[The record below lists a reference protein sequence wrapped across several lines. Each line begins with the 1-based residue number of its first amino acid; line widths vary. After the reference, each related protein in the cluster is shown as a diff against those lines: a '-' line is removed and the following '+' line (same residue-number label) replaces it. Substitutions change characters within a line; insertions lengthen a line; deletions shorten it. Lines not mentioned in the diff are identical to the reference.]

1 MNMKKLLWIG
11 FAVALAFALFHAP
24 VATAQGQAPA
34 PMVQANPTPGCTA
47 TAAQLEANRKV
58 VIAFFQTTGAARVA
72 LADPSY
78 IQHNPAFKKRA
89 QDDKVTDYEEFKNT
103 FMAMAAGRGG
113 MPGAPGRGPTTGPPP
128 PQGNPLEVVTAECD
142 IVTVI
147 HKNYRQDPTADPGT
161 FYEVFTFDTFR
172 VKDGKLTEH
181 WDGAVINPPPPAGGP
196 GGR

>member
-1 MNMKKLLWIG
+1 MMKMKNVGWMGL
-11 FAVALAFALFHAP
+11 AVALLIAAP
-24 VATAQGQAPA
+24 ARAQQAPA
-34 PMVQANPTPGCTA
+34 PTVQANPAPGCSA
-47 TAAQLEANRKV
+47 TPAQLEANRKV
-58 VIAFFQTTGAARVA
+58 AIAFFQTAGAARVA

-89 QDDKVTDYEEFKNT
+89 QDDKISDYEEFKKS
-103 FMAMAAGRGG
+103 FMGAGGFGGGGRGR
-113 MPGAPGRGPTTGPPP
+113 AEGPAP

-147 HKNYRQDPTADPGT
+147 HKAYRQDPTADPGT

-172 VKDGKLTEH
+172 VKDGKLVEH
-181 WDGAVINPPPPAGGP
+181 WDGATINPPATAATV